1 MRTTRLPAALGLLL
15 ATALLCQAAPKPELP
30 ALDKPQQ
37 KWIEKTAPKA
47 RDKFSKDVA
56 AALKK
61 HDSPALRELIA
72 RWFPE
77 CRKQT
82 GEPTGAETGRNTE
95 TGKAAAALAK
105 DWAAFA
111 AEARKAG
118 MPSTAGWEA
127 LRALKLDDRNKQAA
141 EILGYVER
149 PKHDQYVPQR
159 AAKLISEGKHL
170 WDWGWTT
177 HAPQPLDRDAKP
189 AGDEGDDAHAA
200 WAKARELEYTL
211 VSLRTNLPLAEACEI
226 GQRVDALLECMRAR
240 YLLVEGYTEPA
251 WPLKVWVI
259 AKDAEYNQLWA
270 ERPEQPGSPFGEYSY
285 LHKVAHVN
293 AENCA
298 QGFEK
303 TVGIAQHESCHAF
316 FHAAFPG
323 QWDRGQATP
332 YGWMMEAVPA
342 AVYYID
348 PLNPRDGRLAEQ
360 LKRKFLKA
368 DGTRDEAVQ
377 SVLDGKDW
385 LKELNGAAS
394 YDESIGHLQ
403 AYITGALFTAMAWQD
418 DRLREA
424 FARFTARCMAW
435 KAESGEFEKTL
446 GETPELTKKLKEWL
460 NQ

>member
-1 MRTTRLPAALGLLL
+1 MRPVASLPLLL
-15 ATALLCQAAPKPELP
+15 LLVGFLCQAAPKPVLP
-30 ALDKPQQ
+30 ALDKPRQ

-47 RDKFSKDVA
+47 RDKFSKDVT

-61 HDSPALRELIA
+61 HDDPALRELLA

-77 CRKQT
+77 YRKST
-82 GEPTGAETGRNTE
+82 GEPTGAKIELKPE
-95 TGKAAAALAK
+95 SAKAAATLAR
-105 DWAAFA
+105 DWAALA

-118 MPSTAGWEA
+118 MPSSAGWEA
-127 LRALKLDDRNKQAA
+127 LRALKLDDRNKQTA

-149 PKHDQYVPQR
+149 PKGKEFVPER
-159 AAKLISEGKHL
+159 AAKLYDAGKHHCER
-170 WDWGWTT
+170 GWMERG
-177 HAPQPLDRDAKP
+177 PQPIIGEGEDPYGDK
-189 AGDEGDDAHAA
+189 GDEAHAA
-200 WAKARELEYTL
+200 WAKARDLEYTF
-211 VSLRTNLPLAEACEI
+211 VSLRTNLPLEEACEI
-226 GQRVDALLECMRAR
+226 GRRVDALLECMRAR

-259 AKDAEYNQLWA
+259 SKDAEYNQLWA
-270 ERPEQPGSPFGEYSY
+270 ERQEQPGSPFGEYSY

-342 AVYYID
+342 AVYYVD
-348 PLNPRDGRLAEQ
+348 PLNPQDGKLAEQ

-385 LKELNGAAS
+385 LQELNGAAS

-435 KAESGEFEKTL
+435 KAEKGEFEKTF
-446 GETPELTKKLKEWL
+446 GETPELTKQLKEWL

>member
-1 MRTTRLPAALGLLL
+1 MGILRPAVVLSLLL
-15 ATALLCQAAPKPELP
+15 LTALLCQAAPKPALP
-30 ALDKPQQ
+30 VLDKPQL

-47 RDKFSKDVA
+47 REKFSKDVT

-61 HDSPALRELIA
+61 HEDPALRELLA

-82 GEPTGAETGRNTE
+82 GEPTGAEIKLKPE
-95 TGKAAAALAK
+95 SAKAAGTLAK
-105 DWAAFA
+105 DWAALA
-111 AEARKAG
+111 AEARKSG

-127 LRALKLDDRNKQAA
+127 LRALKLDDQNKQAA

-149 PKHDQYVPQR
+149 PKGKSYLPER
-159 AAKLISEGKHL
+159 AAKLIGEGKQLSPH
-170 WDWGWTT
+170 GWTD
-177 HAPQPLDRDAKP
+177 Q
-189 AGDEGDDAHAA
+189 AGDEAHAA
-200 WAKARELEYTL
+200 WAKARELEYTF
-211 VSLRTNLPLAEACEI
+211 VSLRTNLPLTEASEI

-240 YLLVEGYTEPA
+240 YLLVEGCTEPA

-259 AKDAEYNQLWA
+259 ATDAEYNQLWA
-270 ERPEQPGSPFGEYSY
+270 ERQEQPGSPFGEYSY
-285 LHKVAHVN
+285 LHRIAHVN

-348 PLNPRDGRLAEQ
+348 PLNPQDGRLAEQ

-385 LKELNGAAS
+385 LKELNGADG

-418 DRLREA
+418 DRLKEA

-435 KAESGEFEKTL
+435 KAEKGEFEKTL
-446 GETPELTKKLKEWL
+446 GETPELTNKLKEWL